1 MRWIQ
6 SAGWLAAAALLAPA
20 ARAALPAD
28 VVGQFGGIYATDC
41 ARPDA
46 PRLRITAD
54 ALTVEQGGRRLS
66 GGQTQAAYAYF
77 GNSPPPG
84 YQVAL
89 LGEAPG
95 KTSLVFI
102 VSHDRTGQFINV
114 EADRQVASLLGASA
128 TARFRSCDADHNAR
142 AAREYGQANAPKSPS
157 GPIAAEAASSPPEL
171 LRNAELKALYLK
183 ALGPKAKER
192 WLARLE
198 GPAPALKKHKLQ
210 SVEYTV
216 ASACQPH
223 DCGDNNLV
231 LLYAPAQGQLY
242 GKIYELN
249 GGTTWLGDPPP
260 VVKAEIE
267 KLWRA
272 EWRSR

>member
-6 SAGWLAAAALLAPA
+6 SAGWLVTAALLAPA
-20 ARAALPAD
+20 AWAALPTD
-28 VVGQFGGIYATDC
+28 VVSQFGGTYATEC
-41 ARPDA
+41 ARSDA

-54 ALTVEQGGRRLS
+54 TLTVEHGTQRLH
-66 GGQTQAAYAYF
+66 GGQAQAAYAYF

-95 KTSLVFI
+95 KTSMVFI
-102 VSHDRTGQFINV
+102 VYHDRTGQYINV
-114 EADRQVASLLGASA
+114 EANRKVASLLGASA
-128 TARFRSCDADHNAR
+128 TAKFRSCDVERNAR
-142 AAREYGQANAPKSPS
+142 AAREYAQVNPPKTAL
-157 GPIAAEAASSPPEL
+157 GPVAAEAATSPPQL
-171 LRNAELKALYLK
+171 LRNAEFKAIYLRT
-183 ALGPKAKER
+183 LGPKSKER

-198 GPAPALKKHKLQ
+198 GPAPELEKHRLQ

-216 ASACQPH
+216 VSSCKPH

-231 LLYAPAQGQLY
+231 LLYAPAQGKLY
-242 GKIYELN
+242 GKIYEFN

-260 VVKAEIE
+260 VVKAELE

-272 EWRSR
+272 QWRAR